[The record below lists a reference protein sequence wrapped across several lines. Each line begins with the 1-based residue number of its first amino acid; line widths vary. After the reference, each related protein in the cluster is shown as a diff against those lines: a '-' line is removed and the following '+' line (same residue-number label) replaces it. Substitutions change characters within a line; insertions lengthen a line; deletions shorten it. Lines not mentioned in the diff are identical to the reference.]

1 MTATTLVNAV
11 RAGNTGDVVTLADGM
26 TDAERRACM
35 PELKELRKKLRSE
48 PWGSPLQRAY
58 PALHAAGAACQT
70 GAAAVAD
77 WIAGSDMRWRQA
89 SASVLIDVLG
99 DREPHWLDDLVHRL
113 AERPLTAQVPYE
125 LMSGLVRLAG
135 CAVPTSETYVRGWME
150 HIGRASWKAGTVI
163 GNLRKDPHLTEL
175 VTALFDIAEIGA
187 RSDWRYGEGLDNWT
201 YALTQ
206 LAEEGILDRKILV
219 DGCVSRLLRG
229 GGSTADNKVFLGLL
243 TSLDLTRGERC
254 ERIADWMSLC
264 ADAPSAV
271 AGYAQSVLADFALD
285 GELGSRRLIEMSG
298 AVFFRPERRLV
309 RSQLIL
315 LGKVLRQ
322 DPSTAGTLLPVVAQ
336 AFGHEDTEVQERA
349 LKLVERHIGDIADG
363 DAADGDAARE
373 EITGAAAD
381 LSPGLRTRALDVL
394 GASPA
399 EASPEVYEE
408 LLPPVPRPTRLLPA
422 PETAAEL
429 AEEVNALLA
438 SDGDTSAFERT
449 LDGLV
454 RHAHRDRA
462 ALVEALRPVVARR
475 WWVQTQPTYVD
486 RYFQESPHG
495 LEIVLASLFER
506 VRLSVL
512 HEARSDTSASGGCV
526 HSGLAGVRDARL
538 WEVARRVRTEPPPF
552 LLATPTWSTGSLE
565 PGDLVARLDA
575 CRRLGVR
582 PGRADFA
589 QALLRVRRTDAAAS
603 ESAAVAARELGTPE
617 GDRLAEWLATDVPAQ
632 PLRRGRT
639 GGPRVLVEFGALP
652 ELQNAS
658 FPPEV
663 HRLGRAL
670 SASEHQGRWY
680 CSHWDDSEWRHWLA
694 VVPGRPELV
703 AGRVLRDIS
712 QGVVEDTGT
721 GFSFLPTLAEAE
733 GETGEAVRLCVVYGL
748 GAKRPEDRLAAVDA
762 LLVLAARGQLDVEQA
777 GADLGQLAV
786 TGCVKPLRIAEA
798 IRTAASTGA
807 YGTAWAVLRAAL
819 PHLLAELSDGRSGKE
834 GETKRQVEGGGKGRS
849 QATTPVRGLGELLA
863 VAAECVERSGARGEL
878 PHLDLAADRKG
889 SSRLVTEARRL
900 RAALAV

>member
-58 PALHAAGAACQT
+58 PALHVAGAACQT

-89 SASVLIDVLG
+89 PAPVLIDVLG
-99 DREPHWLDDLVHRL
+99 DREPRWLDDLVHRL

-150 HIGRASWKAGTVI
+150 HIGRARWKAGTVI
-163 GNLRKDPHLTEL
+163 GNLRKDPHLADL

-187 RSDWRYGEGLDNWT
+187 RSDWRYGEGLNNWT

-206 LAEEGILDRKILV
+206 LAEEGLLDRKTLI

-243 TSLDLTRGERC
+243 TSLDLTRDERC

-264 ADAPSAV
+264 ADAPSSV
-271 AGYAQSVLADFALD
+271 AGHAQSVLAEFALD
-285 GELGSRRLIEMSG
+285 GALGSRRLIEMSG
-298 AVFFRPERRLV
+298 AVLFRPERKLV

-315 LGKVLRQ
+315 LGKVLKQ
-322 DPSTAGTLLPVVAQ
+322 DPSTAGALLPVVAQ

-349 LKLVERHIGDIADG
+349 LKLVERHIGDVADE
-363 DAADGDAARE
+363 DAARE

-381 LSPGLRTRALDVL
+381 LSPGLRTRAQDVL
-394 GASPA
+394 GISPA
-399 EASPEVYEE
+399 EESPEAYEE
-408 LLPPVPRPTRLLPA
+408 LLPPVPEPTRLAPA
-422 PETAAEL
+422 PETVAEL

-438 SDGDTSAFERT
+438 SDGDISAFERT

-454 RHAHRDRA
+454 RHAHRDRE
-462 ALVEALRPVVARR
+462 ALVEALGPVAAGR
-475 WWVQTQPTYVD
+475 WWAEMEPAYVD
-486 RYFQESPHG
+486 RYFRDSPHD

-506 VRLSVL
+506 VRVSVL
-512 HEARSDTSASGGCV
+512 HEARSDAPTSGGCV

-538 WEVARRVRTEPPPF
+538 WEVAHRVRTEPLPF
-552 LLATPTWSTGSLE
+552 LLATPTWSTGALE
-565 PGDLVARLDA
+565 PGELVARLDSY
-575 CRRLGVR
+575 RRLGAR

-589 QALLRVRRTDAAAS
+589 QALLRVRRADPAAS
-603 ESAAVAARELGTPE
+603 ASAAVAARELGTPE
-617 GDRLAEWLATDVPAQ
+617 GDRLAEWLATDVPSR
-632 PLRRGRT
+632 PVRSSRT
-639 GGPRVLVEFGALP
+639 EGPRVLVEFGELP
-652 ELQNAS
+652 ELQSES
-658 FPPEV
+658 FPPQV
-663 HRLGRAL
+663 RRLGRPL
-670 SASEHQGRWY
+670 SEYKGLWY
-680 CSHWDDSEWRHWLA
+680 CSHWDDAEWRHWLA
-694 VVPGRPELV
+694 VVPERPELV
-703 AGRVLRDIS
+703 AARVLRDIS
-712 QGVVEDTGT
+712 QAVIEDTGA

-777 GADLGQLAV
+777 GADLGRLAV
-786 TGCVKPLRIAEA
+786 ISYLKPLRIAEA

-819 PHLLAELSDGRSGKE
+819 PHLLAELSDGQ
-834 GETKRQVEGGGKGRS
+834 GEDGGKDRAR
-849 QATTPVRGLGELLA
+849 ATTPVRGLGELLA

-878 PHLDLAADRKG
+878 PHLDLAADRRG